1 MIARINKLSISH
13 KAYSKVV
20 FVQKKSGKCNRVLT
34 FLADSQVQNDPYLM
48 VEKLLPLVLKKRKI

>member
-20 FVQKKSGKCNRVLT
+20 LYKKNTGKCNRVLT
-34 FLADSQVQNDPYLM
+34 FLIDSQVQNDPYLM
-48 VEKLLPLVLKKRKI
+48 VEKLLPLVLKRRKI